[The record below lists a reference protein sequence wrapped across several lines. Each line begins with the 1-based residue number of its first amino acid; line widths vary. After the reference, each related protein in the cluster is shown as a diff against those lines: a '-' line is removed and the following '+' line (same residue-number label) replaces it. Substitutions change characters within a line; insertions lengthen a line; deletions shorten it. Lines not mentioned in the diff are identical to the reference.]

1 MESTTKKG
9 SIKASH
15 KSKKA
20 SNKVVEQVSPV
31 RRSSIAM
38 TKYEHAKIIGIRAE
52 QIARGAQQFV
62 RDEGERFDPVAI
74 ATRELHAGVL
84 PFIAVR
90 NLPDGSQEKWCLREF
105 SLNL

>member
-1 MESTTKKG
+1 MDAVEPKKRKHASKPKQSKPSTD
-9 SIKASH
+9 H
-15 KSKKA
+15 
-20 SNKVVEQVSPV
+20 PDP
-31 RRSSIAM
+31 RRSSRAM

-62 RDEGERFDPVAI
+62 SDDGERFDPVAI

-105 SLNL
+105 SLNF